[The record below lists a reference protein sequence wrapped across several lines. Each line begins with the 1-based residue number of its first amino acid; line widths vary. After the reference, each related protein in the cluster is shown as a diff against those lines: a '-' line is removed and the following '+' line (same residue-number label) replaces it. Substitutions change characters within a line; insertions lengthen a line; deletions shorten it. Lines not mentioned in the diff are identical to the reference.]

1 VRKPKAVWLGSCDFL
16 GRLLRGLM
24 CQPHPSSLNFFPLSM
39 TKGPH
44 LLSSSSTH
52 AVHSLSPHS
61 CDEARGG
68 GSRRRQPVDTG
79 APRRRSRR
87 RPARAEDRAAGSP
100 HTLEPAVEELAAAG
114 TRRGRS
120 RQASSSP
127 TRISPRARDGSRPWG
142 RGPWPQRW
150 RLAPAAVLPCAAEAC
165 TGISACMWQ
174 LRSHARVGGSARP
187 R

>member
-1 VRKPKAVWLGSCDFL
+1 MRKPKAVWLGSCDFL

-39 TKGPH
+39 TRGPH

-61 CDEARGG
+61 RDEARGR
-68 GSRRRQPVDTG
+68 GSRRRRTVGTG
-79 APRRRSRR
+79 ARR
-87 RPARAEDRAAGSP
+87 RPARAEGRAAGSP
-100 HTLEPAVEELAAAG
+100 HALEPAAEEPAAAG
-114 TRRGRS
+114 MHRGRS

-127 TRISPRARDGSRPWG
+127 TRISPRAHGGSRPWG

-150 RLAPAAVLPCAAEAC
+150 RLAPAAVLAWAAETC